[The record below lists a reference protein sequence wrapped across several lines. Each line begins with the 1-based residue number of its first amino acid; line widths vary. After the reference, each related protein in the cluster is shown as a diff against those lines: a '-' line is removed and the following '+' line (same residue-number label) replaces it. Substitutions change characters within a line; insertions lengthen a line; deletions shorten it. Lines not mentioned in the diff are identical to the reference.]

1 MCESWRTLTLSD
13 YKDQVGT
20 IPYRKRLPTAL
31 YVHREGLASVGG
43 SLGVVL
49 DQAVV
54 RYQMSAEFNF
64 ARMSCAILD
73 SDDGDRARPAGAKA
87 ETLVRSE
94 KSCVS
99 GGESPSSLEA
109 RLPEFGTKVMNGKV

>member
-13 YKDQVGT
+13 HKDQVGT

-54 RYQMSAEFNF
+54 RYQVSAEFNF

-87 ETLVRSE
+87 EMLKWRRDT
-94 KSCVS
+94 
-99 GGESPSSLEA
+99 
-109 RLPEFGTKVMNGKV
+109 

>member
-1 MCESWRTLTLSD
+1 M
-13 YKDQVGT
+13 V
-20 IPYRKRLPTAL
+20 
-31 YVHREGLASVGG
+31 EGSEAG
-43 SLGVVL
+43 
-49 DQAVV
+49 
-54 RYQMSAEFNF
+54 
-64 ARMSCAILD
+64 
-73 SDDGDRARPAGAKA
+73 RAGFKGKA